1 MMTESDVIELLDRLA
16 GVQVVAWLDGGWG
29 VDALLG
35 EQTRPHK
42 DLDLIVRVED
52 VPRMRAA
59 LARDGFRLVTGEPG
73 SNFVLRD
80 RRGREIDVHP
90 ARFDDDGNG
99 IYRME
104 NGEDWVF
111 PADGFTGT
119 GRVGRRNVTC
129 LTADVQMVDHTT
141 GYEPGET
148 DFHDMR
154 LLNERLGTRLLPPFD
169 ADPAADP
176 VTSPGSGP
184 GSDHPEAPEPPR

>member
-16 GVQVVAWLDGGWG
+16 RAEVAAWLDGGWG

-42 DLDLIVRVED
+42 DLDLIVRVEE
-52 VPRMRAA
+52 VRRMRDA
-59 LARDGFRLVTGEPG
+59 LAPDGFQLVTGEPG

-80 RRGREIDVHP
+80 QRGREIDVHP

-99 IYRME
+99 VYRME

-111 PADGFTGT
+111 PADGFSGT
-119 GRVGRRNVTC
+119 GRVGRHDVAC
-129 LTADVQMVDHTT
+129 LTADVQMVDHAT

-154 LLNERLGTRLLPPFD
+154 LLNERLGTRLLPPYD
-169 ADPAADP
+169 GSRAAAGPATGP
-176 VTSPGSGP
+176 VTGQAS
-184 GSDHPEAPEPPR
+184 EVPEPPG